1 MRLHRGT
8 GSWAGGPQRRRPGVH
23 GEPESGSG
31 GTPTPAP
38 QPGREVRSVRL
49 LRGRAARDRGT
60 PAPRARRPPRLD
72 PPRAA
77 GGTKA
82 RGARAAQGMRWR
94 TSLPGAPGLISRE
107 RRRDPE
113 LEGWAPGP
121 FSFHCGRRGGGSRY
135 PSPRGHR
142 PVLRPRLGNSGDL
155 SGRPPSGCAVAEPE
169 QCPPPTPPGAEKE
182 PNQPSRQTKLSK
194 LSRSVASQHWTVLS
208 MNRRI
213 T

>member
-1 MRLHRGT
+1 M
-8 GSWAGGPQRRRPGVH
+8 
-23 GEPESGSG
+23 
-31 GTPTPAP
+31 
-38 QPGREVRSVRL
+38 RL
-49 LRGRAARDRGT
+49 LRGRGTSDRGT
-60 PAPRARRPPRLD
+60 PAPLARGSPRLD

-107 RRRDPE
+107 RRRDPK

-155 SGRPPSGCAVAEPE
+155 SGRPPSGCAVSEPS
-169 QCPPPTPPGAEKE
+169 
-182 PNQPSRQTKLSK
+182 PNPSRCGKRAKPTKQTNKTLKALSVSCFPA
-194 LSRSVASQHWTVLS
+194 LDSLVGE
-208 MNRRI
+208 
-213 T
+213 

>member
-1 MRLHRGT
+1 MRLRWGT
-8 GSWAGGPQRRRPGVH
+8 GRWAGGLQRRCLGVH
-23 GEPESGSG
+23 REPESRSG
-31 GTPTPAP
+31 GTPTPAL

-49 LRGRAARDRGT
+49 LRGRAAPDRGT
-60 PAPRARRPPRLD
+60 PAPRARGPSGLD
-72 PPRAA
+72 PPRFA

-82 RGARAAQGMRWR
+82 RGGRAAQGMRWR

-113 LEGWAPGP
+113 LEGGLQGRFP
-121 FSFHCGRRGGGSRY
+121 STCGRRGGGCRH
-135 PSPRGHR
+135 PSPRGYR

-155 SGRPPSGCAVAEPE
+155 SGRPPSGCTVSEPD
-169 QCPPPTPPGAEKE
+169 QCPPPIPPGAGKE

-194 LSRSVASQHWTVLS
+194 LFRSVASQHWTVLS
-208 MNRRI
+208 MSRI